1 MCFTLRLHTSAAPP
15 RGGLTQALA
24 PMKKILALSALFIAY
39 FCSQTTYACEPIVP
53 DPRNDARTAKA
64 VLIGYVTGEH
74 FPEYEA
80 HLVLKRSPKNA
91 PLGRRLVRVTF
102 TEALKGK
109 LLKPIEIPAPCS
121 APFPRVHERVIV
133 VHNTDGYQV
142 IPADFP
148 RIESEFRAILRAGR

>member
-1 MCFTLRLHTSAAPP
+1 
-15 RGGLTQALA
+15 
-24 PMKKILALSALFIAY
+24 MKNILALLAFLLVY
-39 FCSQTTYACEPIVP
+39 FCSQATYACEPIVP
-53 DPRNDARTAKA
+53 DPRSDARTAQA

-80 HLVLKRSPKNA
+80 HLVMKRSAKDA
-91 PLGRRLVRVTF
+91 PLGRRLLRVTF

-109 LLKPIEIPAPCS
+109 LLTPIEIPAPCS

-133 VHNTDGYQV
+133 VRNTDGYQI

-148 RIESEFRAILRAGR
+148 RIESEFRAALRAGR